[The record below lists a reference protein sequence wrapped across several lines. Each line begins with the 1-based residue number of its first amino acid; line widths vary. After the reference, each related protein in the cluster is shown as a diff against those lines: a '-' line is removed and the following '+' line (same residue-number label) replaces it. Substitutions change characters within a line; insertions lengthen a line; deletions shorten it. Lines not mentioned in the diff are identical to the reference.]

1 MSDILFENLGKFE
14 YAADDFS
21 QKELESEYLNHYIKS
36 STQIND
42 KNAWKNRGFG
52 ASFRSDEAN
61 DDQAKKNIQAAVNG
75 IALAEDGEFFYSIT
89 VNEMSGIFRKS
100 ITAAKDSETHVIHA
114 SDMEFYDV
122 DYSRKSRLLAASLK
136 SDSFAQNIA
145 LFDLQQGDYHI
156 LTDGDSM
163 DRHPYF
169 SQSRPN
175 TVLFDSSGIGRDSSG
190 NFVEYGPASLYRI
203 DTLTNQIE
211 ELASREGVSFVCPK
225 DDVEGNLY
233 YIERPA
239 KYKEKKPNILLEILL
254 IPFKIIYAIYR
265 FLEAFTMLFTGKTFT
280 SNTSGN
286 NPAKNRNERDIF
298 IEGNLIEAEKNL
310 KKSRKRGEKFPGIA
324 PQSWKLMLRRPDGE
338 SETLMNGVIAFDLD
352 DEGNLIFTN
361 GKNVLLRKKNGSVEK
376 ISDASLCRH
385 VSAYHGETQVNYSI
399 F

>member
-14 YAADDFS
+14 YAADDSS

-169 SQSRPN
+169 SQSHPN

-286 NPAKNRNERDIF
+286 NPARNRNEREIF

-352 DEGNLIFTN
+352 DKGNLIFTN